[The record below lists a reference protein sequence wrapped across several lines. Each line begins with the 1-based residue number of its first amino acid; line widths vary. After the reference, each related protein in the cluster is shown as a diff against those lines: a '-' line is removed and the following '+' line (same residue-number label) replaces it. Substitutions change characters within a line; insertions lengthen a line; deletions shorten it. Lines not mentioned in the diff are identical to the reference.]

1 MATLIDTAEFISNEV
16 YQIQATDP
24 VEGAAIGASFSGT
37 GISNQ
42 PHQQLANR
50 TAFLKQRQDVNI
62 GNIGVLQ
69 SFMGAFVGSIA
80 GNGYLT
86 IPIAD
91 VNRGSIVAMVEWG
104 AMFPGGG
111 LDDDVSYPVTWP
123 APFPNACLWSAATLA
138 NSRARAHIAK
148 LVVNVV
154 SFTRTAGIFRSAFI
168 AGSDSTQ
175 APNDGFY
182 WMSIGF

>member
-1 MATLIDTAEFISNEV
+1 MATLIDAAEYTANEI

-24 VEGAAIGASFSGT
+24 VEGAASGASFGGG

-62 GNIGVLQ
+62 GNISVLQ
-69 SFMGAFVGSIA
+69 AFMGAFAGSIG
-80 GNGYLT
+80 GNGFLK
-86 IPIAD
+86 IPLAD
-91 VNRGSIVAMVEWG
+91 VNRGSIVAILEWG

-123 APFPNACLWSAATLA
+123 TAFPNACLWASATLA
-138 NSRARAHIAK
+138 NSRAKAHIAK
-148 LVVNVV
+148 LVLDVV
-154 SFTRTAGIFRSAFI
+154 SFTATAGLFRSAFI
-168 AGSDSTQ
+168 AGCDSTQ

-182 WMSIGF
+182 WIAIGF